1 MDSSSLGHYA
11 YCGSRVSE
19 MSVFGLTTYRELPE
33 DWTPLEAIVVV
44 KCLDKGGDVRM
55 FHTATEALNRW
66 EAYGMVRD
74 TQLQL
79 EEGMKKSD
87 DPDE

>member
-1 MDSSSLGHYA
+1 
-11 YCGSRVSE
+11 

-33 DWTPLEAIVVV
+33 GWTPLEAIVAV
-44 KCLDKGGDVRM
+44 KCLDEAGEVQM

-66 EAYGMVRD
+66 EAHGMTRD
-74 TQLQL
+74 IQLQL

-87 DPDE
+87 DSDE